1 MNIKELNEVVK
12 NNQKEEL
19 EKTIKEIEN
28 NIVCR
33 AKKGFNDIDIVTD
46 RSYCMVYYTI
56 DKKMLES
63 LKDYFINNGYKVQVK
78 EIKDP
83 IKKGIGKLLKTYE
96 AQYLMTI
103 SWEEINK

>member
-1 MNIKELNEVVK
+1 MNVKELNEVIK

-56 DKKMLES
+56 DKKMLEP
-63 LKDYFINNGYKVQVK
+63 LKDYFIDNGYKVQVK

-83 IKKGIGKLLKTYE
+83 IKKCIGKLLKTYKP
-96 AQYLMTI
+96 QYLMVI
-103 SWEEINK
+103 SWGKK